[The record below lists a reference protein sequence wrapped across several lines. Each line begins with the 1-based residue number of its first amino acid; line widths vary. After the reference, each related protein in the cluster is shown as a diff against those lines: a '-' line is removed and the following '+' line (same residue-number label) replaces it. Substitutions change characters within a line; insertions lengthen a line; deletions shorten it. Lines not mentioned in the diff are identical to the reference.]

1 MIQNTK
7 EVVLGFRPRWSFIFI
22 LLLSWLT
29 LKSVEFLNVCFFY
42 PLREAVSNFLTAL
55 SLQRKSR
62 NQQQVPH
69 PAISGNIWAALRIA
83 LSLMD
88 QPELFQ
94 AANLGD
100 LDVLLRAFNL
110 DPWRKRGKKSFIY
123 VIVLRNA
130 KLFYYEFQKKDK
142 NGCSKGHGDITQGNS
157 HNAQFLFKYKK
168 HKTLQR
174 VKFGLERTERHK
186 TKPR

>member
-1 MIQNTK
+1 M
-7 EVVLGFRPRWSFIFI
+7 
-22 LLLSWLT
+22 
-29 LKSVEFLNVCFFY
+29 LKCLFFY

-110 DPWRKRGKKSFIY
+110 DP
-123 VIVLRNA
+123 
-130 KLFYYEFQKKDK
+130 
-142 NGCSKGHGDITQGNS
+142 
-157 HNAQFLFKYKK
+157 
-168 HKTLQR
+168 
-174 VKFGLERTERHK
+174 
-186 TKPR
+186 

>member
-1 MIQNTK
+1 MFANSEMRCICK
-7 EVVLGFRPRWSFIFI
+7 CL
-22 LLLSWLT
+22 
-29 LKSVEFLNVCFFY
+29 FFY

-110 DPWRKRGKKSFIY
+110 DP
-123 VIVLRNA
+123 
-130 KLFYYEFQKKDK
+130 
-142 NGCSKGHGDITQGNS
+142 
-157 HNAQFLFKYKK
+157 
-168 HKTLQR
+168 
-174 VKFGLERTERHK
+174 
-186 TKPR
+186 

>member
-1 MIQNTK
+1 MKELYLEAAHQNGDVIDPDLQTGLGVLFHLSGEFNRAIDAFNAALTVRPEDYSLWNRLGATLANGDRSEEAVEAYTRALEIQPGFIWSRYN
-7 EVVLGFRPRWSFIFI
+7 LGISCIN
-22 LLLSWLT
+22 LGA
-29 LKSVEFLNVCFFY
+29 Y
-42 PLREAVSNFLTAL
+42 REAVSNFLTAL

-110 DPWRKRGKKSFIY
+110 DP
-123 VIVLRNA
+123 
-130 KLFYYEFQKKDK
+130 
-142 NGCSKGHGDITQGNS
+142 
-157 HNAQFLFKYKK
+157 
-168 HKTLQR
+168 
-174 VKFGLERTERHK
+174 
-186 TKPR
+186 

>member
-7 EVVLGFRPRWSFIFI
+7 EGFWALDQDDYSFLSYSKLANSETCWIFKC
-22 LLLSWLT
+22 L
-29 LKSVEFLNVCFFY
+29 FFY

-130 KLFYYEFQKKDK
+130 KLFYYEFQKKK
-142 NGCSKGHGDITQGNS
+142 I
-157 HNAQFLFKYKK
+157 
-168 HKTLQR
+168 KTDVQKAM
-174 VKFGLERTERHK
+174 VI
-186 TKPR
+186 

>member
-1 MIQNTK
+1 MRCICK
-7 EVVLGFRPRWSFIFI
+7 CL
-22 LLLSWLT
+22 
-29 LKSVEFLNVCFFY
+29 FFY

-110 DPWRKRGKKSFIY
+110 DPWKKRKNNNPCPYVYSEMQTYFIMNSKMVTPDVQKAM
-123 VIVLRNA
+123 VI
-130 KLFYYEFQKKDK
+130 EPEGIPTD
-142 NGCSKGHGDITQGNS
+142 
-157 HNAQFLFKYKK
+157 NAQSLFRS
-168 HKTLQR
+168 QS
-174 VKFGLERTERHK
+174 
-186 TKPR
+186 TKCYIESRSGSKEEARGSRLTKIK

>member
-1 MIQNTK
+1 MHFFLK
-7 EVVLGFRPRWSFIFI
+7 FASSEVCCI
-22 LLLSWLT
+22 LKCL
-29 LKSVEFLNVCFFY
+29 FFY

-62 NQQQVPH
+62 DQQQVPH

-110 DPWRKRGKKSFIY
+110 DP
-123 VIVLRNA
+123 
-130 KLFYYEFQKKDK
+130 
-142 NGCSKGHGDITQGNS
+142 
-157 HNAQFLFKYKK
+157 
-168 HKTLQR
+168 
-174 VKFGLERTERHK
+174 
-186 TKPR
+186 

>member
-1 MIQNTK
+1 M
-7 EVVLGFRPRWSFIFI
+7 
-22 LLLSWLT
+22 
-29 LKSVEFLNVCFFY
+29 CFFSN

-110 DPWRKRGKKSFIY
+110 DPWKEKE
-123 VIVLRNA
+123 
-130 KLFYYEFQKKDK
+130 KLVYPCNCMKMQHYFVMNFQK
-142 NGCSKGHGDITQGNS
+142 
-157 HNAQFLFKYKK
+157 YKADVQKALVIQPAHSVLIQK
-168 HKTLQR
+168 HKPLYIESR
-174 VKFGLERTERHK
+174 WGLKEELRDSGQ
-186 TKPR
+186 TKRK